1 MSDTR
6 SDLRKY
12 GKILFPLACIFL
24 MFFSYR
30 TNAFEDN
37 FSNATLWAVLVLLS
51 TETALIIFNKKAILW
66 NRLKWIIL
74 GLLALL
80 FLIS

>member
-1 MSDTR
+1 M
-6 SDLRKY
+6 L
-12 GKILFPLACIFL
+12 L
-24 MFFSYR
+24 MYFSYR
-30 TNAFEDN
+30 TNAFENN
-37 FSNATLWAVLVLLS
+37 FSNASLWALLFLLL
-51 TETALIIFNKKAILW
+51 TETALIIFKKKAILW

>member
-1 MSDTR
+1 MSSSR
-6 SDLRKY
+6 SDLRIY
-12 GKILFPLACIFL
+12 SKILFPLACMLL
-24 MFFSYR
+24 MYFSYR
-30 TNAFEDN
+30 TNAFENN
-37 FSNATLWAVLVLLS
+37 FSNATLWALLFLLL
-51 TETALIIFNKKAILW
+51 TETALIIFKKKAILW